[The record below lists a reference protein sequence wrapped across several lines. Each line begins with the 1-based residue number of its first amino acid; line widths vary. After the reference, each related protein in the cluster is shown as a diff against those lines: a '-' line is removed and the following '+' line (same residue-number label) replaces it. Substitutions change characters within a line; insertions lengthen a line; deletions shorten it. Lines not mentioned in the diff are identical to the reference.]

1 MSRKSPTL
9 FTISVPVTN
18 AMMLRAASRSTWE
31 LADFDRGITRSVG
44 ANRYHLECALVNDA
58 GFREYIGKRMLDAA
72 ITGIN
77 EAIEFGDVEH
87 DQHPLI
93 KSTVKACE
101 EAEAARAGTREANER
116 AETIKAAREL
126 LVEAG
131 YTVTKA

>member
-9 FTISVPVTN
+9 FTLTVPVTN

-31 LADFDRGITRSVG
+31 LDDFDRGITRSAG
-44 ANRYHLECALVNDA
+44 ANRYRLECALVNDA
-58 GFREYIGKRMLDAA
+58 DFREYIGKRMLDAA

-77 EAIEFGDVEH
+77 EAIKFGDVKH

-93 KSTVKACE
+93 KATIKACD
-101 EAEAARAGTREANER
+101 ALAARAGTREANER
-116 AETIKAAREL
+116 AESIKAAREL
-126 LVEAG
+126 LAEAG